1 MGTLKAIFEAIAAVF
16 VYLVKAW
23 PTWSESRQTKID
35 KLRSQRNDLVERLGK
50 AQRCRDGYV
59 AVLEPCPD
67 WLCDQ
72 ISELTAAIR
81 RCDDELRALEGR
93 GTGSA

>member
-16 VYLVKAW
+16 AYLLKAW
-23 PTWSESRQTKID
+23 PTWSENQSTKAQ

-50 AQRCRDGYV
+50 AQRCRDGYI
-59 AVLEPCPD
+59 ALLEPCPD

-81 RCDDELRALEGR
+81 RCDAELDALE
-93 GTGSA
+93 TG